1 MLGFWILQDC
11 QYARVSKV
19 TQGLAIFVNKYVSEC
34 KYGRFM
40 NIPRYEICQLSSYAS
55 ITQGSEY
62 AWIWPK
68 NSWINK
74 QFWLFSQGFE
84 CSSSSS
90 VPGLRIRQTCEYARV
105 TQRVEYAW
113 IIQNMLECA
122 YIYLNKQSSEFAKI
136 LNMSYAVYS
145 LRSLYKLLSSYWG
158 KFPEHRQA
166 FKTERFAKIIMPE
179 CTRST
184 RSFSL

>member
-1 MLGFWILQDC
+1 MQIWKVSEYSKIRNMPSFFICKHYSRFWICL
-11 QYARVSKV
+11 
-19 TQGLAIFVNKYVSEC
+19 
-34 KYGRFM
+34 
-40 NIPRYEICQLSSYAS
+40 
-55 ITQGSEY
+55 
-62 AWIWPK
+62 IWPK

-84 CSSSSS
+84 CSSSSN

-158 KFPEHRQA
+158 KFPEHRQT